1 MRRVPEM
8 VENEQEYYLI
18 NAMGQDRA
26 GLIAMLT
33 EVVAKGGFN
42 IIDIE
47 QSAPHGLFYII
58 MIIEPTEE
66 AFTKPL
72 KYFNDRFQELSVGT
86 DLIISI
92 KPFQGG
98 IRTGSKSWLSFVYV
112 GNDRPGQIAKF
123 SKFAGEHNANIHKLN
138 MISRGQI
145 IACESLLN
153 ISDLNISREEFV
165 IGLRTLGKE
174 LELQIIIESEDVFKK
189 KTRKLLIL
197 DLEENLIQIQGL
209 SKFLNEIQLSDL
221 DKGMI
226 YDLKKLEEYQ
236 EIKALGVKT
245 LKGMDI
251 DMLNQL
257 ISSLRISPGTEEF
270 IRALKL
276 MQYTIALLSNSL
288 SNFTDVLKNRLN
300 LEYAFG
306 NAIEINDGKITGKYI
321 KSLEI
326 DPQKKEKL
334 INWLAVMEKVPEV
347 EVIQFGLDNFEKDP
361 ILAHS
366 AGLKITIG
374 FDYEEIKNMIQQQK
388 ITVSQI
394 LGLFISIGM
403 MDSQI
408 DKIREL
414 Y

>member
-1 MRRVPEM
+1 MM
-8 VENEQEYYLI
+8 ENEQEYYLI

-66 AFTKPL
+66 AFSEPF
-72 KYFNDRFQELSVGT
+72 KYFNDRFQELSAGT
-86 DLIISI
+86 DLLISI

-98 IRTGSKSWLSFVYV
+98 IRTGSKSWLSFVFV
-112 GNDRPGQIAKF
+112 GNDKPGLIAKF
-123 SKFAGEHNANIHKLN
+123 SNYSGRHNANIHKLN
-138 MISRGQI
+138 MISRGKI

-153 ISDLNISREEFV
+153 ISDLNISREEF
-165 IGLRTLGKE
+165 ISGLRTLGKE
-174 LELQIIIESEDVFKK
+174 LELQIIVESEDVFRKK
-189 KTRKLLIL
+189 VRKLLIL

-209 SKFLNEIQLSDL
+209 SEFLTEIQLSNI
-221 DKGMI
+221 DKSLI
-226 YDLKKLEEYQ
+226 YELKSIEVYQ
-236 EIKALGVKT
+236 EIKELGLKS
-245 LKGMDI
+245 LKGMDLKI
-251 DMLNQL
+251 LNQL
-257 ISSLRISPGTEEF
+257 ISSLKISPGTEEF

-288 SNFTDVLKNRLN
+288 SKFTDILKTRLN

-306 NAIEINDGKITGKYI
+306 NAIEVREGKITGKYI
-321 KSLEI
+321 GSLEI

-366 AGLKITIG
+366 AGLKIDVG
-374 FDYEEIKNMIQQQK
+374 FDYELIKNMIKQQK
-388 ITVSQI
+388 ISVSQI

-403 MDSQI
+403 MDSQV
-408 DKIREL
+408 DEIREL

>member
-1 MRRVPEM
+1 
-8 VENEQEYYLI
+8 
-18 NAMGQDRA
+18 
-26 GLIAMLT
+26 
-33 EVVAKGGFN
+33 
-42 IIDIE
+42 
-47 QSAPHGLFYII
+47 
-58 MIIEPTEE
+58 
-66 AFTKPL
+66 
-72 KYFNDRFQELSVGT
+72 
-86 DLIISI
+86 
-92 KPFQGG
+92 
-98 IRTGSKSWLSFVYV
+98 
-112 GNDRPGQIAKF
+112 
-123 SKFAGEHNANIHKLN
+123 

-153 ISDLNISREEFV
+153 ISDLNISREKFV
-165 IGLRTLGKE
+165 NGLRTLGKE
-174 LELQIIIESEDVFKK
+174 LEVQIIVESEDVFKK
-189 KTRKLLIL
+189 KIRKLLIL
-197 DLEENLIQIQGL
+197 DLEENLIQIKGL
-209 SKFLNEIQLSDL
+209 TEFLNEIQLSDL
-221 DKGMI
+221 DKRI
-226 YDLKKLEEYQ
+226 VYELKNIRDYQ
-236 EIKALGVKT
+236 EIKELGVNS
-245 LKGMDI
+245 LKGMEMDT
-251 DMLNQL
+251 LNQL

-276 MQYTIALLSNSL
+276 MQYTIAFLSNSL

-306 NAIEINDGKITGKYI
+306 NAIEVREGKITGKYI

-366 AGLKITIG
+366 AGLKISIG
-374 FDYEEIKNMIQQQK
+374 FDYEKIKKMIQQQK

-403 MDSQI
+403 MDSQV

-414 Y
+414 F

>member
-1 MRRVPEM
+1 M
-8 VENEQEYYLI
+8 ENEQQYYLI

-26 GLIAMLT
+26 GLIAMVT
-33 EVVAKGGFN
+33 EVVAKGGYN
-42 IIDIE
+42 IIDFE
-47 QSAPHGLFYII
+47 QSAPHGLFYMI
-58 MIIEPTEE
+58 MIIEPTEIAVSE
-66 AFTKPL
+66 PI
-72 KYFNDRFQELSVGT
+72 KYFNEKFQEISSGT

-98 IRTGSKSWLSFVYV
+98 IRKGSKSWLSFVYV
-112 GNDRPGQIAKF
+112 GNDRPGQIARF
-123 SKFAGEHNANIHKLN
+123 SKFASGYNANIHKLN

-145 IACESLLN
+145 VACESLLN
-153 ISDLNISREEFV
+153 ISDLNITREEFV
-165 IGLRTLGKE
+165 KGLRTLGKE
-174 LELQIIIESEDVFKK
+174 LELQIIVESEDVFKK
-189 KTRKLLIL
+189 KVRKLLIL

-209 SKFLNEIQLSDL
+209 TEFLNKIQLSDL
-221 DKGMI
+221 DKEI
-226 YDLKKLEEYQ
+226 VYELKTKKDYQ
-236 EIKALGVKT
+236 AIKELGINS

-251 DMLNQL
+251 EILNQL

-288 SNFTDVLKNRLN
+288 SIFTDIVKNRLN

-306 NAIEINDGKITGKYI
+306 NAIEVRDGKLTGKYI
-321 KSLEI
+321 KNLEI

-334 INWLAVMEKVPEV
+334 VNWLAVMEKVPEV

-366 AGLKITIG
+366 AGLKISIG
-374 FDYEEIKNMIQQQK
+374 FDYERINNMIQQKQ

-408 DKIREL
+408 EKIREL
-414 Y
+414 F